1 MTNVGLSITLPTLR
15 VPESRP
21 RVPFLR
27 LIRPSNLHLAILN
40 CYRENSDDKLICIP
54 LWDDGHS
61 RFHRLKIR
69 LPPKHELLKPHYRNW
84 ARSINMYITPV
95 HSHHSVFSSYQ
106 RADGTSATVPLPRR
120 PSSAP
125 TGPPPAWKNTPII
138 RHSSLRTILSLGYT
152 LAGNLVNMLL
162 IFIPLGILAVIYEW
176 SSTTVFVLNY
186 LAIVPLA
193 RFLSFTTKALSSKVE
208 QLLGRDA
215 GMLVDA
221 TFGNAVLVVS
231 NE

>member
-15 VPESRP
+15 VPESQP
-21 RVPFLR
+21 RVPFLQ

-40 CYRENSDDKLICIP
+40 CYRENSEDRLICIP

-61 RFHRLKIR
+61 QFHRLKIR
-69 LPPKHELLKPHYRNW
+69 LPPKHELLKPHHRNW
-84 ARSINMYITPV
+84 ARSINMFITPV

-106 RADGTSATVPLPRR
+106 RTDGTSTTVPSPRR
-120 PSSAP
+120 PSTAP
-125 TGPPPAWKNTPII
+125 PGPPPAWKNTPTVGNWY
-138 RHSSLRTILSLGYT
+138 LRTIFSLGHV
-152 LAGNLVNMLL
+152 LASNFVNTLL
-162 IFIPLGILAVIYEW
+162 ICIPLGILAAIYEW

-208 QLLGRDA
+208 QSVGRDA

-231 NE
+231 DE